1 MTSTLLNNVSVKVPL
16 VRHFLPIKLII
27 PLRPSAHSLL
37 QVLVLI
43 FEKNDWILV
52 QCTWA
57 IEDRNNLG
65 KITAQIVHYS
75 EHF

>member
-1 MTSTLLNNVSVKVPL
+1 MYLSVKVPL
-16 VRHFLPIKLII
+16 VQHFLPIKLII
-27 PLRPSAHSLL
+27 PLRPSFHGSL
-37 QVLVLI
+37 QVDVLI

-65 KITAQIVHYS
+65 KITAQIVHYTV
-75 EHF
+75 HF